1 VNEKP
6 RRRSG
11 FTLIELLVVIAIIA
25 VLIALLLPAVQQA
38 REAARRTQCRN
49 NLKQLGLALHN
60 YHDNFN
66 AFPPGWIGHTNGNV
80 NLPFSGWGWSA
91 MLLPGLD
98 QAPLYNNLTN
108 RFLTTFPYGATNGNT
123 VIAIPA
129 PTALEIA
136 ALNTPLPAFRCPS
149 DTGNNLLQNTN
160 VLTTGAP
167 PGTTVAPTNQFAR
180 SNYPGVVGWDSTTP
194 ANIGRG
200 LVDGVVATSAL
211 YRGTFG
217 ENSRVGIRDM
227 TDGSSNTLVIGERW
241 TIRNTA
247 ATDAGHA
254 TWAGCLN
261 RGTDEGQAATLG
273 DSFIRINADT
283 DGNTATPRDN
293 TTGFA
298 SHHVGGAHFLVGD
311 GTVKFVSENIDLATY
326 RWLST
331 INDGNVVGEW

>member
-1 VNEKP
+1 VNGSN
-6 RRRSG
+6 RRRPG

-25 VLIALLLPAVQQA
+25 ILIALLLPAVQQA

-66 AFPPGWIGHTNGNV
+66 TFPPGWIGHSQNNTA
-80 NLPFSGWGWSA
+80 LPFSGWGWST

-98 QAPLYNNLTN
+98 QAPLYNNLSN
-108 RFLTTFPYGATNGNT
+108 RFATTFSYGATNGNT
-123 VIAIPA
+123 VIATPA
-129 PTALEIA
+129 PAALEITG
-136 ALNTPLPAFRCPS
+136 LNTPLPAFRCPS
-149 DTGNNLLQNTN
+149 DTGGNLIVATN

-180 SNYPGVVGWDSTTP
+180 SNYPGVVGWDIT
-194 ANIGRG
+194 NNRG
-200 LVDGVVATSAL
+200 LVDSVVATTGV
-211 YRGTFG
+211 YRGIFG
-217 ENSRVGIRDM
+217 ENSRMGIRDM
-227 TDGSSNTLVIGERW
+227 TDGSSNALVVGERW
-241 TIRNTA
+241 TIRNST
-247 ATDAGHA
+247 ATDQGHA

-283 DGNTATPRDN
+283 DGNTATQRDN

-298 SHHVGGAHFLVGD
+298 SFHVGGSHFLVGD
-311 GTVKFVSENIDLATY
+311 GTVKFVSENTDANVY